1 MQRLPG
7 SKRNNRAIERKG
19 FAMIH
24 AAIVGLGRWGR
35 RLVEASS
42 GHTRLTIVRAVEPE
56 PEGAQDFCAQHH
68 LELTG
73 SLGAVLADSAI
84 DAVLL
89 ATPHSL
95 HPAQVMA
102 CAAARKQVFCEKP
115 LALRRADATRMFDAC
130 RQAGVALAVG
140 HNRRFWPSMAA
151 LRDTV
156 ASGELGAILHIEG
169 HNSNENSQR
178 ITAGWRLSPLESPGG
193 GLTGAGLH
201 VLDAFVSLLGPVRR
215 VYAQLN
221 SRERGPPQLDTAM
234 LAIDF
239 VNGATGTLA
248 TVRATPLYWRLHVF
262 GTEGSAEVL
271 DEGTMILR
279 KTAAKPK
286 QISYPATD
294 VLRAELDAFADTI
307 ERKRAF
313 PVPEADVLATLSAF
327 EAALRSMQ
335 SGNPV
340 ACDD

>member
-1 MQRLPG
+1 
-7 SKRNNRAIERKG
+7 
-19 FAMIH
+19 MIH

-35 RLVEASS
+35 RLVEASI
-42 GHTRLTIVRAVEPE
+42 GHPRIRITRAVEPE
-56 PEGAQDFCAQHH
+56 LEGAENFCAEHR
-68 LELTG
+68 LELTD
-73 SLGAVLADSAI
+73 SLDAVLADPAI

-95 HPAQVMA
+95 HAAQVMA

-115 LALRRADATRMFDAC
+115 LALRRTEAARMFDAC

-140 HNRRFWPSMAA
+140 HNRRFWPAMAA
-151 LRDTV
+151 LRDIV
-156 ASGELGAILHIEG
+156 ASGELGTILHVEG
-169 HNSNENSQR
+169 HNSNENSQS

-201 VLDAFVSLLGPVRR
+201 VLDAFVSMLGPVRR
-215 VYAQLN
+215 VYARLN
-221 SRERGPPQLDTAM
+221 SREQGPPPLDTAM

-239 VNGATGTLA
+239 VNGATGALA
-248 TVRATPLYWRLHVF
+248 TVRATPLYWRVHVF

-279 KTAAKPK
+279 KTGAKPR
-286 QISYPATD
+286 QVSYPAID
-294 VLRAELDAFADTI
+294 VLRAELDAFADTV
-307 ERKRAF
+307 ERKLAF

-340 ACDD
+340 ECDTDPPRA

>member
-1 MQRLPG
+1 
-7 SKRNNRAIERKG
+7 
-19 FAMIH
+19 MIH

-35 RLVEASS
+35 RLVEASV
-42 GHTRLTIVRAVEPE
+42 GHTRLRIVRAVEPE
-56 PEGAQDFCAQHH
+56 CVGAQGFCAEHR
-68 LELTG
+68 LELAD
-73 SLGAVLADSAI
+73 SLDAVLADSAI

-115 LALRRADATRMFDAC
+115 LALRRADAARMFDAC
-130 RQAGVALAVG
+130 RQADVTLAVG

-151 LRDTV
+151 LRGTV
-156 ASGELGAILHIEG
+156 ASGELGTILHIEG
-169 HNSNENSQR
+169 HNSNENSQS

-201 VLDAFVSLLGPVRR
+201 VLDAFVSMLGPVRR
-215 VYAQLN
+215 VYARLT
-221 SRERGPPQLDTAM
+221 SRQQGPPPLDTAM
-234 LAIDF
+234 LAIEF
-239 VNGATGTLA
+239 VSGATGALA
-248 TVRATPLYWRLHVF
+248 TVRATPLYWRVHVF

-279 KTAAKPK
+279 KTGAMSR
-286 QISYPATD
+286 QVSYPAID

-307 ERKRAF
+307 ERKLAF

-335 SGNPV
+335 SGKREMVIANS
-340 ACDD
+340 

>member
-1 MQRLPG
+1 
-7 SKRNNRAIERKG
+7 
-19 FAMIH
+19 MIH

-35 RLVEASS
+35 RLVEAAV
-42 GHTRLTIVRAVEPE
+42 GHDRIRIVRAVEPE
-56 PEGAQDFCAQHH
+56 FEAARGFCSQHG
-68 LELTG
+68 LDLAG
-73 SLGAVLADSAI
+73 SLDAVLADPAI
-84 DAVLL
+84 GAVLL

-95 HPAQVMA
+95 HAAQVMA

-115 LALRRADATRMFDAC
+115 LALCRADAARMFDAC
-130 RQAGVALAVG
+130 RQAGTALAVG

-151 LRDTV
+151 LRGTV
-156 ASGELGAILHIEG
+156 ASGELGTILHVEG
-169 HNSNENSQR
+169 HNSNENSQN

-201 VLDAFVSLLGPVRR
+201 VLDAFVGMLGPVRR
-215 VYAQLN
+215 VYARLN
-221 SRERGPPQLDTAM
+221 SLGAGPPPLDTAM

-239 VNGATGTLA
+239 ASGATGALA
-248 TVRATPLYWRLHVF
+248 TVRATPLYWRVHVF

-279 KTAAKPK
+279 KTGAKPT
-286 QISYPATD
+286 QVSYPVID

-340 ACDD
+340 ECDDSPPQA